1 MIGLANAILTSYL
14 PRPDQQLASV
24 ELSWQES
31 WEECG
36 KQLSTGSV
44 QQEKITALI
53 LKSLRLED
61 FPFTFSSVKSFSSA
75 AF

>member
-1 MIGLANAILTSYL
+1 MIGLASAILTSYL
-14 PRPDQQLASV
+14 PKSDQQLASV

-36 KQLSTGSV
+36 RQLNTGRV
-44 QQEKITALI
+44 QQEKVTALI
-53 LKSLRLED
+53 PKSLHLED
-61 FPFTFSSVKSFSSA
+61 FPFTFSSVKSLSSA